1 VSELFAH
8 NPILLLLA
16 AGVALGMFV
25 AISGQPLGAPG
36 PDPVT
41 RIRRL
46 DPDLLW
52 DEEDTEGRSSSSLIG
67 LLRPLRQD
75 ALRLVTQVSE
85 TLGVGLSAR
94 QVELIR
100 GDDSLAD
107 HYLQRLTTPLFYE
120 ALALV
125 LAFVFNLLGIWRGL
139 WPWWVWLAVAGVG
152 FAMPHALAR
161 GKLSRHRQEL
171 LAGLPRLADL
181 LAIAASGGA
190 GIELAAQAVSP
201 HLAGPLGNEWARMC
215 TQLRRGGVSF
225 AEALEE
231 LAVRNQVPEL
241 ERLVELLRATYSS
254 GTSVAPRLRQLA
266 SSLRQD
272 RLRALQADAGRSGAT
287 MFVPVMLGILL
298 PLMVLVVAPGAAAF
312 IRLLIS

>member
-1 VSELFAH
+1 MSEFSH

-16 AGVALGMFV
+16 AGVALGVFV
-25 AISGQPLGAPG
+25 AVSGQPVGAPG
-36 PDPVT
+36 PDLVT

-52 DEEDTEGRSSSSLIG
+52 DEEEAEGRSESSVLG
-67 LLRPLRQD
+67 FLHPLRQD
-75 ALRLVTQVSE
+75 ALRLVRLVSE
-85 TLGVGLSAR
+85 TLGLGLSA
-94 QVELIR
+94 QQAALIR

-107 HYLQRLTTPLFYE
+107 QYLQRLTTPLFYE
-120 ALALV
+120 ALALL

-139 WPWWVWLAVAGVG
+139 WPWWVWLTVAGVG
-152 FAMPHALAR
+152 FVMPHALAR

-190 GIELAAQAVSP
+190 GIELAAQAVTP
-201 HLAGPLGNEWARMC
+201 HLAGPLGKEWARMC
-215 TQLRRGGVSF
+215 SQLRRGGGVSF
-225 AEALEE
+225 PEALEE
-231 LAVRNQVPEL
+231 LAARNEVPEL
-241 ERLVELLRATYSS
+241 ERLVELLRTTYTS

-266 SSLRQD
+266 ASWRQD
-272 RLRALQADAGRSGAT
+272 RLRTLQADAGRAGAT
-287 MFVPVMLGILL
+287 MFLPVMLGILL

>member
-1 VSELFAH
+1 MSELFWH

-16 AGVALGMFV
+16 AGVVLGVFV
-25 AISGQPLGAPG
+25 AVSGQPLGALG

-52 DEEDTEGRSSSSLIG
+52 DGDETEARTGSSVLG
-67 LLRPLRQD
+67 FLHPLRQD
-75 ALRLVTQVSE
+75 ALRLVTLVSE
-85 TLGVGLSAR
+85 SLGLALNAQ

-100 GDDSLAD
+100 GEDSLAD

-120 ALALV
+120 ALALL

-152 FAMPHALAR
+152 FGMPHALAR

-190 GIELAAQAVSP
+190 GIELAAQAVTP
-201 HLAGPLGNEWARMC
+201 HLAGALGKEWARMC
-215 TQLRRGGVSF
+215 SQLRRGWVSF
-225 AEALEE
+225 PDALQE
-231 LAVRNQVPEL
+231 LADRNEVAEL
-241 ERLVELLRATYSS
+241 ERLVELLRTTYSS

-266 SSLRQD
+266 TMWRQD
-272 RLRALQADAGRSGAT
+272 RLRTLQADAGRAGAT

>member
-8 NPILLLLA
+8 NPLLLLLA
-16 AGVALGMFV
+16 AGVALGVFV
-25 AISGQPLGAPG
+25 AVSGQPLGAPG

-52 DEEDTEGRSSSSLIG
+52 DEEATEGRNGSSVLG
-67 LLRPLRQD
+67 LLHPVRED
-75 ALRLVTQVSE
+75 ALRLVTGVSE
-85 TLGVGLSAR
+85 TLGLGLSA
-94 QVELIR
+94 QQAALIR

-107 HYLQRLTTPLFYE
+107 QYLQRLTTPLFYE
-120 ALALV
+120 ALALL

-139 WPWWVWLAVAGVG
+139 WPWWVWLTVAGVG
-152 FAMPHALAR
+152 FVMPHALAR

-190 GIELAAQAVSP
+190 GIELAAQAVTP
-201 HLAGPLGNEWARMC
+201 QLAGPLGTEWARMC
-215 TQLRRGGVSF
+215 SQLRRGGVSF
-225 AEALEE
+225 PRALEE
-231 LAVRNQVPEL
+231 LAVRNEVPEL
-241 ERLVELLRATYSS
+241 ERLVELLRTTYTS

-266 SSLRQD
+266 ASWRQD
-272 RLRALQADAGRSGAT
+272 RLRTLQADAGRAGAT
-287 MFVPVMLGILL
+287 MFLPVMLGILL